1 MVALG
6 VQVPP
11 APTFCAVD
19 QVPDVEQVVTLPP
32 ALAVLVPAAPLKV
45 LVQVAVGDA
54 R

>member
-1 MVALG
+1 MLALG

-19 QVPDVEQVVTLPP
+19 QVPEVEQVVTLPP
-32 ALAVLVPAAPLKV
+32 PFAVLDAEAPLKV
-45 LVQVAVGDA
+45 LVQVAVGEA